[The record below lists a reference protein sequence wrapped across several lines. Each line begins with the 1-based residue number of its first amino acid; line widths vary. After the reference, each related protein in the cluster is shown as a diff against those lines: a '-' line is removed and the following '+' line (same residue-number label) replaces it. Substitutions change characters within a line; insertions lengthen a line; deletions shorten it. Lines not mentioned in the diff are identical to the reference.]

1 MAPMRRLS
9 DLGERELI
17 KRIVRLAGPSKS
29 AGVVLGIGDD
39 AAILRSRNSEDI
51 VTSTDAAIENVH
63 FRWSTQSARHVGRRA
78 LISNLSDLAA
88 MGARP
93 LGFVLAL
100 SAPPSL
106 ALSRFDG
113 LFGGLLAEART
124 HACPLVGGNLS
135 RSRQT
140 MLSITVL
147 GTVTRGQALRRDRL
161 RVGDDLYLT
170 GQLGGSA
177 LALARSERARS
188 VMRWIPVPRLK
199 AGQALARFKGHGAC
213 IDVSDGLIPDL
224 ERLLDASGVG
234 AEIDAKSIPM
244 PRGYRAAC
252 DRLGLDANSLSLAG
266 GEDYELLFS
275 LRSQVSKQISV
286 KGLSHRLGVEVTR
299 IGSVTRRLGIVGLPS
314 VSGFRH
320 Y

>member
-1 MAPMRRLS
+1 
-9 DLGERELI
+9 
-17 KRIVRLAGPSKS
+17 
-29 AGVVLGIGDD
+29 
-39 AAILRSRNSEDI
+39 
-51 VTSTDAAIENVH
+51 
-63 FRWSTQSARHVGRRA
+63 
-78 LISNLSDLAA
+78 
-88 MGARP
+88 
-93 LGFVLAL
+93 
-100 SAPPSL
+100 
-106 ALSRFDG
+106 
-113 LFGGLLAEART
+113 
-124 HACPLVGGNLS
+124 
-135 RSRQT
+135 

-188 VMRWIPVPRLK
+188 VMRWIPEPRLK
-199 AGQALARFKGHGAC
+199 AGQALAGFKGHGAC